1 MAPTATPSTRG
12 KKLIAFRPDQVRALA
27 SIAEDTHTNFT
38 ATVLDAVDAYIAAH
52 DRTTQQMIDRIVT
65 ENAGLLERLR
75 DA

>member
-1 MAPTATPSTRG
+1 MTQTEPVHRS
-12 KKLIAFRPDQVRALA
+12 KKLIAFRDDQVAMLSA
-27 SIAEDTHTNFT
+27 IADDTHSTFT

-52 DRTTQQMIDRIVT
+52 DRVVQQAIDRIVT